1 MALGKIRSFLDD
13 MRYDRSLKWWDRK
26 SQAAKSMDL
35 AELRDLRTEARQFRN
50 RVNKVNHIA
59 SSRLTLPVIGSKAI
73 KKPQGTEWAHRPEA
87 WSGPV
92 SPSGMSSVKS
102 KSRIGNE
109 LALFHDCGTS
119 EMTLRQ
125 IRNNREE
132 DLAPFGIQLDVFNF
146 EGSFLSLAVEMP
158 NDAVEGL
165 KKEHIVRLNLII
177 DSERPQEMFARL
189 NLRHGPNTEQI
200 VRELDLSTREMFVEF
215 DLFYTNFKENRAQ
228 SLWFDLIFESPSMN
242 QITIRDVSIIRRRRA
257 NT

>member
-1 MALGKIRSFLDD
+1 MGKVRNFFDAW
-13 MRYDRSLKWWDRK
+13 RNQRNLKWWDRQ
-26 SQAAKSMDL
+26 SHDASTMDL
-35 AELRDLRTEARQFRN
+35 AELHDLRARARLLHN
-50 RVNKVNHIA
+50 RVSKLNHVA
-59 SSRLTLPVIGSKAI
+59 VSRLTLPVIGSKAI

-92 SPSGMSSVKS
+92 SPSGMSSVASKS
-102 KSRIGNE
+102 KIGHE
-109 LALFHDCGTS
+109 LALFHDCNAS

-125 IRNNREE
+125 VRNNREE
-132 DLAPFGIQLDVFNF
+132 DLAPFGIQLDVFKF
-146 EGSFLSLAVEMP
+146 EGSFLSLAVQMP
-158 NDAVEGL
+158 ETAVEGL
-165 KKEHIVRLNLII
+165 KKEHIIRLTLIV

-215 DLFYTNFKENRAQ
+215 DLFYTNFKEVRAQ

-242 QITIRDVSIIRRRRA
+242 QITIRDISIIRRRRA

>member
-1 MALGKIRSFLDD
+1 MGKVRNFFDEW
-13 MRYDRSLKWWDRK
+13 RNRRNLKWWERQ
-26 SQAAKSMDL
+26 SRNASTMDL
-35 AELRDLRTEARQFRN
+35 AELHDLRTRARLIHN
-50 RVNKVNHIA
+50 RINKLNHIA
-59 SSRLTLPVIGSKAI
+59 VFRLTLPVIGSKAI

-92 SPSGMSSVKS
+92 NPSGMSSVASKS
-102 KSRIGNE
+102 KIGNE
-109 LALFHDCGTS
+109 LALFHDCNAS

-125 IRNNREE
+125 VRNNREE
-132 DLAPFGIQLDVFNF
+132 DLAPFGIRLDVFKF

-158 NDAVEGL
+158 DTAVEGL
-165 KKEHIVRLNLII
+165 KKEHIIRLTLIV

-215 DLFYTNFKENRAQ
+215 DLFYTNFKEVRAQ

-242 QITIRDVSIIRRRRA
+242 QITIRDISVIRRRRA

>member
-1 MALGKIRSFLDD
+1 
-13 MRYDRSLKWWDRK
+13 
-26 SQAAKSMDL
+26 MDL
-35 AELRDLRTEARQFRN
+35 SELRDLRAEARLFRN
-50 RVNKVNHIA
+50 RVNKINHIA
-59 SSRLTLPVIGSKAI
+59 VSRLTLPVIGSKAI
-73 KKPQGTEWAHRPEA
+73 RKPLGTEWAHRPEA

-92 SPSGMSSVKS
+92 SPSGMSSIVS
-102 KSRIGNE
+102 KARIGHE
-109 LALFHDCGTS
+109 LAIFHDCSTS

-158 NDAVEGL
+158 EQAVQGL
-165 KKEHIVRLNLII
+165 KKEHIIRLTLII

-200 VRELDLSTREMFVEF
+200 VRELDLSTRELFVEF
-215 DLFYTNFKENRAQ
+215 DLFYTNYKEKRAE

-242 QITIRDVSIIRRRRA
+242 QITIRDVSVIRRRRA

>member
-1 MALGKIRSFLDD
+1 LGKIRNFFEQRRL
-13 MRYDRSLKWWDRK
+13 DRSLRWWDRQ
-26 SQAAKSMDL
+26 SRVAKTLGFS
-35 AELRDLRTEARQFRN
+35 ELRDLRNKARRFRK
-50 RVNKVNHIA
+50 RVNKINHIA
-59 SSRLTLPVIGSKAI
+59 ASRLTLPVIGSKAI
-73 KKPQGTEWAHRPEA
+73 KKPQGTEWSYRPEV

-92 SPSGMSSVKS
+92 SPSGISSIASKS
-102 KSRIGNE
+102 KIGNE
-109 LALFHDCGTS
+109 LVIFHDCAVS

-125 IRNNREE
+125 VRNNQES

-146 EGSFLSLAVEMP
+146 EGSFLSIAVEMP
-158 NDAVEGL
+158 PHAVEGL
-165 KKEHIVRLNLII
+165 KKEHIIRLTLII

-200 VRELDLSTREMFVEF
+200 VRELDLSTREMYVEF

-242 QITIRDVSIIRRRRA
+242 QITIRDISVIRRRRA